1 MNKILSVAFLIFLA
15 SCGSSEAETQERIDE
30 GVEEAVA
37 GESSP
42 ETTTTIPKETTTTMQ
57 DTTSTTSTTSTTMPM
72 KNISKSDTLTN
83 TDSFFCEDKGNYVY
97 CASSEAAVAPYN
109 HTDLQLKWGVKKG
122 YSPEVFCASDLQDA
136 ICPNVMSALLAAM
149 IEWGNYEP
157 VEYWVIGPGKEATL
171 KLVEINCERRKNRG
185 HMTMVECTNKHA
197 NENNWF
203 EFYRLESEKVGS
215 VSASAAHVG
224 HDEWGFHLFNSSSPN
239 EFTLDKCESCEPEVD
254 IRIIFHEYF
263 HGVQSSFKGVGEI
276 RSAVREPDWFIEGSA
291 EYMALITSKKAID
304 SNLLIPLYISES
316 YVARDQ
322 MERWLKEGK
331 ESLSSDCPGSKLQ
344 DLNYG
349 NQCNA
354 MYSLGAWAVAYL
366 ANEYGEDL
374 LLESL
379 YANLSQKPNFEVGFK
394 DTYGISLE
402 EFYIDFDKFITDP
415 TFEPLIQ
422 EILGNI

>member
-1 MNKILSVAFLIFLA
+1 
-15 SCGSSEAETQERIDE
+15 
-30 GVEEAVA
+30 
-37 GESSP
+37 
-42 ETTTTIPKETTTTMQ
+42 
-57 DTTSTTSTTSTTMPM
+57 
-72 KNISKSDTLTN
+72 
-83 TDSFFCEDKGNYVY
+83 
-97 CASSEAAVAPYN
+97 
-109 HTDLQLKWGVKKG
+109 
-122 YSPEVFCASDLQDA
+122 
-136 ICPNVMSALLAAM
+136 
-149 IEWGNYEP
+149 
-157 VEYWVIGPGKEATL
+157 
-171 KLVEINCERRKNRG
+171 
-185 HMTMVECTNKHA
+185 MTMVECTNKHA
-197 NENNWF
+197 NENSWF
-203 EFYRLESEKVGS
+203 EFYRLESEKNGS
-215 VSASAAHVG
+215 VGASAAHVG

-379 YANLSQKPNFEVGFK
+379 YANLSQKQNFEVGFK

-402 EFYIDFDKFITDP
+402 EFYIDFDRFITDP